1 MPLNPP
7 RRVGYRR
14 LMWLL
19 AGLSMFGPFAI
30 DTMFPAFPRI
40 GAEFGVDK
48 LMLQQTISAY
58 LFSYALMCLVHGP
71 VSDAVG
77 RKPVILTGVIVFLL
91 ASIGCAMATSMPMLL
106 AFRALQGVSA
116 GVGMIVGRAV
126 IRDLHAGADAQRL
139 MSQISMIFGVAP
151 AIAPVVGGWL
161 LGWGDWRI
169 IFWFLAGFAALI
181 WIAALIVLPES
192 HAPAY
197 RTPVRAASLVRSY
210 RDILLDPPFLRL
222 SVVAGLNFAGFFVYI
237 ASAPEFVLHHLGLG
251 EGDFGWF
258 FAPSIAG
265 MVIGAFASS
274 KLAGKVPPS
283 QQVRYG
289 FILATLA
296 VVSNLLYSGLA
307 THIALPWAVLPT
319 FLYAGSAALIAP
331 VLNLAVLDRF
341 PLHRGTASSMQAF
354 ISTAGNAI
362 VAGVVSPL
370 VSHTPLGLALAMAA
384 FALAARLVWM
394 WHLHA
399 EKKANT
405 DRP

>member
-1 MPLNPP
+1 M
-7 RRVGYRR
+7 
-14 LMWLL
+14 MWLL

-40 GAEFGVDK
+40 GTEFGVDK
-48 LMLQQTISAY
+48 LMLQQTISVY
-58 LFSYALMCLVHGP
+58 LLSYALMCLVHGP

-91 ASIGCAMATSMPMLL
+91 ASVGCAMATSMPMLL

-181 WIAALIVLPES
+181 WMAAFIVLPES
-192 HAPAY
+192 HTPSY
-197 RTPVRAASLVRSY
+197 RTPLRVGSLASSY

-237 ASAPEFVLHHLGLG
+237 SSAPEFVLHHLGLG

-265 MVIGAFASS
+265 MVVGAFASS
-274 KLAGKVPPS
+274 KLAGKVAPT

-341 PLHRGTASSMQAF
+341 PLHRGAASSMQAF